1 MLNIKKGF
9 SGILALAVICCGVN
23 LCMADNVKFS
33 KQSWTLYPKGTNVKF
48 EEDNK
53 ISDNGKIYG
62 KLTIPDTTANFSIY
76 TYAAMKEKRNYKVNL
91 SYKLKDIQISG
102 NSQSQIVFNF
112 NKLNGGNGSAGALKF
127 PLRIENTQDD
137 WQTFSTEIQTPAETS
152 KCQISINIAKIKGT
166 IWLGDFMVE
175 EISDDFTVY
184 KTLKK
189 PVIDGK
195 LDDECWQKAVPLKN
209 FYLPNDNAAP
219 ANTATTARISYDD
232 NNLYIAFK
240 NDEPEMNRIK
250 SQVKERDGNVWED
263 DCNEIFIAAPNGNT
277 YQFLVNS
284 VNGQCDARI
293 FAKVPGDPYAA
304 DTKWNGNWTCAA
316 AQQKDSWTTEIC
328 IPVSNFQAD
337 ITNGSKWFINLA
349 RERKVSPELSHFN
362 RVADNFNN
370 VAKFATLEFA
380 GDSAILTRYSEKIMT
395 DPLKITRMSPKYK
408 ELLSKKPGDYI
419 TGVWSSDCILSN
431 YPPKLKEKYTA
442 ETFAIEQENI
452 LIEYGQAGIA
462 GPAFP
467 WLPNYL
473 AGGMETVKKFNER
486 YKSKFWFA
494 LFSSGQDKAAIT
506 RGAKYIS
513 KNSTDPN
520 DPEYQEI
527 IEDYI
532 KSYFP
537 ENQEQL
543 PYMAF
548 ILGKDEPMNNIFEAY
563 SITLNENNRAALL
576 NLDEKIKNEFGF
588 GKFGLYDA
596 YAKKNDQNVA
606 AFNKIAF
613 IKWWN
618 SAFMENT
625 KAQRESVKQYAPDIA
640 FISHNM
646 NCVRGMGMEDISLLS
661 LTTDYVSA
669 DPYPTS
675 AMYNFGRNRGLYHTG
690 FSFKFI
696 KDLSGNKPAAGFIQA
711 FTYCGRSPS
720 PSDIREWASQAL
732 KNGANMPNWF
742 SVSDTP
748 LRVALPDTYKE
759 LLRVC
764 NIIHKMNKLE
774 IPEETQ
780 TAILFSNSSFIGNN
794 DEAVHSWYT
803 TYSILGENLKT
814 WFRFVSDSGLRLKL
828 DKLSRYKLVYVP
840 QIKYTDRATAEALLE
855 YVKNGG
861 KAIIFDPEAFTWNVD
876 GTPLD
881 VLRNEI
887 VGCLSGKPAIAK
899 TITVSIDY
907 PGLKKGDEL
916 PLTPIANR
924 TGYGSVLAFEITP
937 PADAKVIA
945 SYPDGKPAAF
955 ERTVGKGSVIYFAA
969 QPFGNSDLAVKSS
982 PWSAFMKAQAEQIGE
997 KMNLPI
1003 WDFELP
1009 ATGSEIEVKYVI
1021 KPDAK

>member
-9 SGILALAVICCGVN
+9 SGILMLAVICCGIN

-33 KQSWTLYPKGTNVKF
+33 KQGWSIWPIKVNVKF
-48 EEDNK
+48 EEDSK
-53 ISDNGKIYG
+53 ISDDGRIFG
-62 KLTIPDTTANFSIY
+62 KLTIPDMTASFSVY
-76 TYAAMKEKRNYKVNL
+76 TYVSMKENKNYKVSF
-91 SYKLKDIQISG
+91 SYKLKEIQISG
-102 NSQSQIVFNF
+102 NSQPQITFNF
-112 NKLNGGNGSAGALKF
+112 NKAYGGNGSAGALNV
-127 PLRIENTQDD
+127 PWNIGNTQDA
-137 WQTFSTEIQTPAETS
+137 WQTFSTEIQTTAETS
-152 KCQISINIAKIKGT
+152 KCQITINIAKVKGI
-166 IWLGDFMVE
+166 IWLGDFKVE
-175 EISDDFTVY
+175 EINDIFAVY
-184 KTLKK
+184 KTKIA

-195 LDDECWQKAVPLKN
+195 LDDECWQKAVPLTN
-209 FYLPNDNAAP
+209 FYRWDDNAIP
-219 ANTATTARISYDD
+219 SRIATTAYISYDD
-232 NNLYIAFK
+232 HNFYIAFR
-240 NDEPEMNRIK
+240 NNEPEMNKI
-250 SQVKERDGNVWED
+250 SGQVKVRDGNLWLD
-263 DCNEIFIAAPNGNT
+263 DCNEILIAAPNGNT
-277 YQFLVNS
+277 YQFIVNS
-284 VNGQCDARI
+284 VNGQWDGRV
-293 FAKVPGDPYAA
+293 FVKVPGDPYTA
-304 DTKWNGNWTCAA
+304 DAKWNGAWTCASSKE
-316 AQQKDSWTTEIC
+316 KDAWITELC
-328 IPVSNFQAD
+328 IPAANFQAD
-337 ITNGSKWFINLA
+337 ITDGSKWSINLA
-349 RERKVSPELSHFN
+349 RERKVEPELSHFN
-362 RVADNFNN
+362 RVADNCNN
-370 VAKFATLEFA
+370 ITKFASLEFT
-380 GDSAILTRYSEKIMT
+380 GDSAKLTRYGEKIMT
-395 DPLKITRMSPKYK
+395 DPLKITRTSPKYK
-408 ELLSKKPGDYI
+408 ELLSEKPGNYI

-431 YPPKLKEKYTA
+431 YPQKLKEQYTT
-442 ETFAIEQENI
+442 ETFAREQENI
-452 LIEYGQAGIA
+452 LIEYGQAGVA

-473 AGGMETVKKFNER
+473 AGGMETVKQFNEK

-506 RGAKYIS
+506 RGAQYVS

-520 DPEYQEI
+520 DPKYQEI
-527 IEDYI
+527 IEEYI

-537 ENQEQL
+537 KNQEQL

-548 ILGKDEPMNNIFEAY
+548 IIGKDEPMNNTFEAY

-596 YAKKNDQNVA
+596 HAKKNDQNA
-606 AFNKIAF
+606 APFNKIAF
-613 IKWWN
+613 MKWWN
-618 SAFMENT
+618 NAFMKNT
-625 KAQRESVKQYAPDIA
+625 MAQRDAVKKYAPDIA

-696 KDLSGNKPAAGFIQA
+696 KDLSGNKPTSGFIQA
-711 FTYCGRSPS
+711 FSYCGRSPS

-742 SVSDTP
+742 SVADTP
-748 LRVALPDTYKE
+748 LRVALPDTYRE

-774 IPEETQ
+774 IPEETK
-780 TAILFSNSSFIGNN
+780 TAILFSNSSFIGND

-803 TYSILGENLKT
+803 TYSILGEKLKT

-828 DKLSRYKLVYVP
+828 DNLSRYKLVYVP

-861 KAIIFDPEAFTWNVD
+861 KAIILDPEAFTWNVD

-881 VLRNEI
+881 ALRREI
-887 VGCLSGKPAIAK
+887 VGCLSGKPVIAK
-899 TITVSIDY
+899 IIIASVDY

-924 TGYGSVLAFEITP
+924 AGYGNVLAFEITLP
-937 PADAKVIA
+937 PGAKIIA
-945 SYPDGKPAAF
+945 NYPDGKPAAF
-955 ERTVGKGSVIYFAA
+955 ERTVGKGSVVYFAA

-982 PWSAFMKAQAEQIGE
+982 PWSAFMKAQAEQVGE
-997 KMNLPI
+997 KIDLPV

-1009 ATGSEIEVKYVI
+1009 ATGGEIEVKYVI